1 MFSINHDYISQKFKA
16 GPRVCLGQN
25 FALIEMKCFIAK
37 LISRFDF
44 NLAQDK
50 DSVTYDNSLTL
61 PIKSSF
67 QSFTIIFFLFNLIFY
82 FFYFIFIFLRWLT
95 FISSRN

>member
-1 MFSINHDYISQKFKA
+1 MILFSKKIKA

-25 FALIEMKCFIAK
+25 FALTEMKCFIAK

-50 DSVTYDNSLTL
+50 DSVTYENSLTL

-67 QSFTIIFFLFNLIFY
+67 QLFTIIYIF
-82 FFYFIFIFLRWLT
+82 
-95 FISSRN
+95 